1 MTSRDADYF
10 DQWYDDMTRSE
21 VRDGLFESVLGL
33 PPHLLSTSLLT
44 SSGIDSVVAA
54 LAVSGGDVLLDLACG
69 RGGYGLEIASRTGA
83 RLLGVDFSAVAL
95 EQARRRAGELGLDA
109 TFQVGELVRT
119 GLADDSVDAVMCVDA
134 VQFASPPVAGLRE
147 CRRVL
152 VPDGRLVMTCWE
164 PAEPGDDQ
172 LLPQRLRGLDLDRDL
187 RAAGF
192 TDVRVTERPD
202 WREVERTLW
211 EESLKVDAGDDRAMH
226 SMQDEARRSLDTFD
240 QLRRV
245 FATATAP

>member
-1 MTSRDADYF
+1 
-10 DQWYDDMTRSE
+10 
-21 VRDGLFESVLGL
+21 
-33 PPHLLSTSLLT
+33 
-44 SSGIDSVVAA
+44 
-54 LAVSGGDVLLDLACG
+54 
-69 RGGYGLEIASRTGA
+69 GYGLEIAGRTGA

-147 CRRVL
+147 CLRVL
-152 VPDGRLVMTCWE
+152 VPGGRLVMTCWE

-172 LLPQRLRGLDLDRDL
+172 LPERLRGLDLDQDL

-202 WREVERTLW
+202 WRHVERTLW